1 MPLQDYARHLRQLL
15 PVLLLG
21 SSAQLYAQALE
32 PVKGLLTPESVVQ
45 DTDGKIYVSEIN
57 EFGKDGDGQI
67 RVIDHGKNTVL
78 IKGLDDP
85 KGLVISG
92 KTLYIADKTQILR
105 VALDQKPAKVE
116 VFITAADFPKTPQF
130 LNDLDVD
137 AQGNLYVSDSG
148 DIMGTGN
155 GGAVYK
161 VTPDRT
167 LSLLIDGKQD
177 PRILAPNGLLS
188 DAKGTHLLILD
199 FTSGVLY
206 DYTQAN
212 KQLKE
217 VASGLGGGDGIVKQ
231 ANGTIYV
238 SDWKS
243 GKVFRV
249 NPDHTATLIKE
260 GYQSAADI
268 ALSHDGKHLL
278 VPDMKAGVLDI
289 LQLK

>member
-85 KGLVISG
+85 KGLVIAG
-92 KTLYIADKTQILR
+92 KTLFIADKTKILR
-105 VALDQKPAKVE
+105 VALDQKPAKAE
-116 VFITAADFPKTPQF
+116 VFIAAADFPKTPQF

-148 DIMGTGN
+148 DILGTGN

-161 VTPDRT
+161 VTPDRK
-167 LSLLIDGKQD
+167 LRLLIDGNQD

-188 DAKGTHLLILD
+188 DAKGTHLLIVD
-199 FTSGVLY
+199 FTSGILF
-206 DYTQAN
+206 DYTPAN
-212 KQLKE
+212 KQLTE
-217 VASGLGGGDGIVKQ
+217 VASGLGGGDGIVKL
-231 ANGTIYV
+231 ADGTIYV

-243 GKVFRV
+243 GKVFRI
-249 NPDHTATLIKE
+249 NQDHTTTLIKE

-268 ALSHDGKHLL
+268 ALSQDGKHLL

-289 LQLK
+289 LPLK